1 MHLISFSVHTK
12 TLTRLCFVAI
22 RLHMSRSKS
31 DQRLSA
37 ASMPAF
43 IEEAI
48 CSMAVTV
55 LIATFWLL
63 ATAENLNSSG
73 CLRSVLPIARRVLG
87 TLGSGDCAAARRPG
101 RAVQARL
108 TPGKPR

>member
-1 MHLISFSVHTK
+1 
-12 TLTRLCFVAI
+12 
-22 RLHMSRSKS
+22 
-31 DQRLSA
+31 
-37 ASMPAF
+37 MPTF
-43 IEEAI
+43 IEETI
-48 CSMAVTV
+48 CSMAATV

-63 ATAENLNSSG
+63 STAENLNPSG